1 MSVHLLSGLRIGVF
15 GKGGAGKSTV
25 TVFLARALRDLGAP
39 VVVLDADSTNVGLA
53 AALGAGHEPEPL
65 LTYFG
70 GMVFSGGAVT
80 CPVDDPTPLRGA
92 AVALEDLPS
101 SCVAR
106 TPDDIHLLVAGKLGG
121 LGPGAGCD
129 GPVTKIVRDLRVTH
143 RDAHPVVVVDHKAGF
158 EDAARGALTAVD
170 WAVVAV
176 DPTTAALQM
185 ARHLA
190 ATVKAIRLGV
200 PPATRHL
207 ERQDLAELAV
217 RIFRE
222 ARIQGVVSVLNRVTL
237 PATAAY
243 LRAALDGSGAPP
255 VATFEEDAAVAE
267 QWLHG
272 EPLRSRRLAEAARV
286 LATEVAAVTRQ
297 AQGAAC

>member
-1 MSVHLLSGLRIGVF
+1 
-15 GKGGAGKSTV
+15 
-25 TVFLARALRDLGAP
+25 
-39 VVVLDADSTNVGLA
+39 
-53 AALGAGHEPEPL
+53 
-65 LTYFG
+65 
-70 GMVFSGGAVT
+70 
-80 CPVDDPTPLRGA
+80 
-92 AVALEDLPS
+92 
-101 SCVAR
+101 
-106 TPDDIHLLVAGKLGG
+106 
-121 LGPGAGCD
+121 
-129 GPVTKIVRDLRVTH
+129 
-143 RDAHPVVVVDHKAGF
+143 
-158 EDAARGALTAVD
+158 
-170 WAVVAV
+170 
-176 DPTTAALQM
+176 
-185 ARHLA
+185 
-190 ATVKAIRLGV
+190 V

-286 LATEVAAVTRQ
+286 LATEVAAVARQ